1 MSNIPESSVTF
12 EDQLHDFS
20 WSLYGA
26 IDKTGN
32 TCVSPYSIATVLLFL
47 MLGTRGQSKYQIS
60 SAVLKD
66 NQLPDDENFQKFK
79 ELNAMMLT
87 GNNGGVELNIAT
99 KVFISNR
106 FTLHDDVKAK
116 AKKFFKSDI
125 GHKNF
130 SKSKIAAKFMNTW
143 ITKNTNHKI
152 KNLISESWLNSMTVM
167 VLVNAVYFKG
177 EWETK
182 FDPSKTKKQLFFV
195 DKIKVTQVN
204 MMHIKLRVLY
214 TTDND
219 YSAIA
224 LPYRGNKFEMVF
236 ILPKTIDGLNAL
248 EANISSELLQ
258 HINSRFKMS
267 TVQISIPKF
276 VIESELD
283 LMKVLP
289 KLGITDIFNEAKSD
303 FSHLI
308 KEHTGNIYVS
318 KAVHKV
324 IVEVN
329 EEGTEASA
337 ATVIV
342 VLLRGGQRTLSFTAD
357 HPFLFY
363 IRNKES
369 GTILFLGRY
378 CS

>member
-12 EDQLHDFS
+12 EDHLVDFT

-66 NQLPDDENFQKFK
+66 NQLPDGENFQKFK
-79 ELNAMMLT
+79 ELNTRMLSDI
-87 GNNGGVELNIAT
+87 NGGVELNIAT
-99 KVFISNR
+99 KMFISDR
-106 FTLHDDVKAK
+106 FTLQDDVKTR

-125 GHKNF
+125 GHKDF
-130 SKSKIAAKFMNTW
+130 SKAKMAAKFMNTW
-143 ITKNTNHKI
+143 IAKNTNHKI
-152 KNLISESWLNSMTVM
+152 KNLISEKWLNSLTVM

-182 FDPSKTKKQLFFV
+182 FDPSKTKKQHFFG
-195 DKIKVTQVN
+195 DKNKVTQVN
-204 MMHIKLRVLY
+204 MMHIKLPVLY
-214 TTDND
+214 TTDKD

-224 LPYRGNKFEMVF
+224 LPYKGKKFEMVF
-236 ILPKTIDGLNAL
+236 ILPKKIDGLNAL
-248 EANISSELLQ
+248 EEKSSSELLQ
-258 HINSRFKMS
+258 HINSRFIMS
-267 TVQISIPKF
+267 AVQISIPKF

-283 LMKVLP
+283 LIKVLP
-289 KLGITDIFNEAKSD
+289 KLGITDIFNDAKSD

-308 KEHTGNIYVS
+308 REHTDNMYVS

-324 IVEVN
+324 IVELS
-329 EEGTEASA
+329 EEGTEAAA
-337 ATVIV
+337 ATTV
-342 VLLRGGQRTLSFTAD
+342 VVQFRSAKPTMSFTAD

-378 CS
+378 RS

>member
-1 MSNIPESSVTF
+1 MSNILEPNVTF
-12 EDQLHDFS
+12 EEHLADFT
-20 WSLYGA
+20 WSLYGV

-60 SAVLKD
+60 SAVLKN

-99 KVFISNR
+99 KVFISDR
-106 FTLHDDVKAK
+106 FTLQDDVKAK

-125 GHKNF
+125 GHKDF
-130 SKSKIAAKFMNTW
+130 SKSKMAAKFMNTW
-143 ITKNTNHKI
+143 IAKNTNHKI
-152 KNLISESWLNSMTVM
+152 KNLILEKWLNSFTVM

-177 EWETK
+177 EWEAK

-195 DKIKVTQVN
+195 DKNKVTQVN
-204 MMHIKLRVLY
+204 MMHIKRPVLY
-214 TTDND
+214 TTDKD

-224 LPYRGNKFEMVF
+224 LPYKGKKFEMVF
-236 ILPKTIDGLNAL
+236 ILPKKIDGLNAL
-248 EANISSELLQ
+248 EEEISSEFLQ
-258 HINSRFKMS
+258 HINSSFIMS
-267 TVQISIPKF
+267 TVQVSIPKF

-283 LMKVLP
+283 LKKVLP

-308 KEHTGNIYVS
+308 KERTGNIFVS

-329 EEGTEASA
+329 EEGTEAVAS
-337 ATVIV
+337 TVV
-342 VLLRGGQRTLSFTAD
+342 VLLMRSGQRTRSFTAD

-378 CS
+378 HS